1 MGEIVRAT
9 DLWKI
14 YPMGD
19 TEVSALRGVSLKI
32 SQGEILA
39 ITGPSGSGKTTLL
52 NCLSSLDTVS
62 RGEIYFEE
70 RDISNISD
78 NERTKLRGERMGFI
92 FQQYQLIPVLNAV
105 ENVELPLLL
114 LNFPADEARKKAL
127 ESLSMLGLS
136 NRSNHKPSELSGGQQ
151 QRVAIARA
159 IVHNPKI
166 LFADEPTGNLDSD
179 TSDSV
184 IQALEELNRIHGIT
198 IVIVTHDTSV
208 SQRCNRILEI
218 NDGILFEI
226 NKEEE

>member
-1 MGEIVRAT
+1 MGGILRAV
-9 DLWKI
+9 DLWKV

-19 TEVSALRGVSLKI
+19 NEVSALQGVSLEI
-32 SQGEILA
+32 SQGEIIA
-39 ITGPSGSGKTTLL
+39 ISGPSGSGKTTLL
-52 NCLSSLDTVS
+52 NCLSSLDIAS
-62 RGEIYFEE
+62 RGEVYFEG
-70 RDISNISD
+70 RNISNISD

-92 FQQYQLIPVLNAV
+92 FQQYQLIPVLTAV

-114 LNFPADEARKKAL
+114 LNLPADEARNKAL

-166 LFADEPTGNLDSD
+166 LFADEPTGNLDSI

-184 IQALEELNRIHGIT
+184 VQALEELNRIHGIT

-208 SQRCNRILEI
+208 SKRCDRVLEI
-218 NDGILFEI
+218 NDGVLAETD
-226 NKEEE
+226 KEEE

>member
-1 MGEIVRAT
+1 
-9 DLWKI
+9 
-14 YPMGD
+14 MGD
-19 TEVSALRGVSLKI
+19 AEVFALRGVSLRI
-32 SQGEILA
+32 SQGEVLA

-52 NCLSSLDTVS
+52 NCLSALDVVS

-70 RDISNISD
+70 RDISHISD
-78 NERTKLRGERMGFI
+78 NERTKLRGERIGFI
-92 FQQYQLIPVLNAV
+92 FQQYQLIPVLTAV

-127 ESLSMLGLS
+127 ESLSMVGLS

-159 IVHNPKI
+159 IIHNPKI

-198 IVIVTHDTSV
+198 IVIVTHDISV
-208 SQRCNRILEI
+208 SRRCNRILEI
-218 NDGILFEI
+218 NDGILSEI
-226 NKEEE
+226 NNEEE

>member
-1 MGEIVRAT
+1 MGEILRAV
-9 DLWKI
+9 DLWKV

-19 TEVSALRGVSLKI
+19 TEVSALRGVSLEI
-32 SQGEILA
+32 SKGEILA

-62 RGEIYFEE
+62 RGNIYFEE
-70 RDISNISD
+70 KDISNISD

-92 FQQYQLIPVLNAV
+92 FQQYQLIPVLTAV

-127 ESLSMLGLS
+127 ESLSTLGLS
-136 NRSNHKPSELSGGQQ
+136 NRSHHKPSELSGGQQ

-184 IQALEELNRIHGIT
+184 VHALEELNRIHCIT

-208 SQRCNRILEI
+208 SKRCNRILVI
-218 NDGILFEI
+218 NDGILSETNI
-226 NKEEE
+226 EEE

>member
-1 MGEIVRAT
+1 
-9 DLWKI
+9 
-14 YPMGD
+14 MGD
-19 TEVSALRGVSLKI
+19 TEVSALRGVSLGI

-78 NERTKLRGERMGFI
+78 NERTKLRGERMGFF
-92 FQQYQLIPVLNAV
+92 FQLYQVFAVLTAV
-105 ENVELPLLL
+105 ENVDLLFL
-114 LNFPADEARKKAL
+114 LVNFPADEARKYAL

-184 IQALEELNRIHGIT
+184 VQALEELNSIHGIT

-218 NDGILFEI
+218 NDGILSEI
-226 NKEEE
+226 KKEEE

>member
-1 MGEIVRAT
+1 MGEILRAV
-9 DLWKI
+9 DLWKV

-19 TEVSALRGVSLKI
+19 TEVSALRGVSLEI
-32 SQGEILA
+32 SKGEILA

-52 NCLSSLDTVS
+52 NCLSSLDSVS
-62 RGEIYFEE
+62 RGNIYFEE
-70 RDISNISD
+70 KDISNISD

-92 FQQYQLIPVLNAV
+92 FQQYQLIPVLTAV

-127 ESLSMLGLS
+127 ESLSTLGLS
-136 NRSNHKPSELSGGQQ
+136 NRSHHKPSELSGGQQ

-184 IQALEELNRIHGIT
+184 VQALEELNRIHGIT

-208 SQRCNRILEI
+208 SKRCNRILVI
-218 NDGILFEI
+218 NDGILSETNI
-226 NKEEE
+226 EEE

>member
-1 MGEIVRAT
+1 MGEILRAA

-19 TEVSALRGVSLKI
+19 TEVSALRGVSLEI
-32 SQGEILA
+32 TQGEILA

>member
-1 MGEIVRAT
+1 
-9 DLWKI
+9 
-14 YPMGD
+14 MGD
-19 TEVSALRGVSLKI
+19 TEVSALRGVSLGI
-32 SQGEILA
+32 SQGEIIA

-78 NERTKLRGERMGFI
+78 NERTELRGERMGFI
-92 FQQYQLIPVLNAV
+92 FQQYQLIPVLTAV

-114 LNFPADEARKKAL
+114 LNFPAVEARKKAL
-127 ESLSMLGLS
+127 ESLSMMGLS
-136 NRSNHKPSELSGGQQ
+136 NRSHHKPSELSGGQQ

-184 IQALEELNRIHGIT
+184 IQALEELNSIHGIT

-208 SQRCNRILEI
+208 SKRCNRILKI
-218 NDGILFEI
+218 NDGILSETH
-226 NKEEE
+226 KEEE

>member
-1 MGEIVRAT
+1 MGGILRAV
-9 DLWKI
+9 DLWKV

-19 TEVSALRGVSLKI
+19 NAVSALRGVSLEI
-32 SQGEILA
+32 FQGEIVA
-39 ITGPSGSGKTTLL
+39 ISGPSGSGKTTLL
-52 NCLSSLDTVS
+52 NCLSSLDTAS
-62 RGEIYFEE
+62 SGEVYFEQKN
-70 RDISNISD
+70 ISNISD
-78 NERTKLRGERMGFI
+78 NERTKLRGETMGFI
-92 FQQYQLIPVLNAV
+92 FQQYQLIPVLTAV

-114 LNFPADEARKKAL
+114 LNFPPDEARKKSL

-151 QRVAIARA
+151 ERVAIARA

-184 IQALEELNRIHGIT
+184 VQALEELNKIHGIT

-208 SQRCNRILEI
+208 SKRCNRILEI
-218 NDGILFEI
+218 NDGILSETE
-226 NKEEE
+226 KEEE

>member
-1 MGEIVRAT
+1 MGEILRAV

-19 TEVSALRGVSLKI
+19 TEVSALRGVSLGI

-92 FQQYQLIPVLNAV
+92 FQQYQLIPVLTAV

-184 IQALEELNRIHGIT
+184 VQALEELNCIHGIT

-218 NDGILFEI
+218 NDGIFSEI
-226 NKEEE
+226 KKEEE

>member
-1 MGEIVRAT
+1 
-9 DLWKI
+9 
-14 YPMGD
+14 MGD
-19 TEVSALRGVSLKI
+19 TEVSALRGVSLGI

-78 NERTKLRGERMGFI
+78 NERTELRGERMGFI
-92 FQQYQLIPVLNAV
+92 FQQYQLIPVLTAV

-127 ESLSMLGLS
+127 ESLSMMGLS
-136 NRSNHKPSELSGGQQ
+136 NRSHHKPSELSGGQQ

-184 IQALEELNRIHGIT
+184 IQALEELNSIHGIT

-208 SQRCNRILEI
+208 SKRCNRILEI
-218 NDGILFEI
+218 NDGILSETH
-226 NKEEE
+226 KEEE

>member
-1 MGEIVRAT
+1 
-9 DLWKI
+9 
-14 YPMGD
+14 MGD
-19 TEVSALRGVSLKI
+19 TEVSALRGVSLGI

-92 FQQYQLIPVLNAV
+92 FQQYQLIPVLTAV

-184 IQALEELNRIHGIT
+184 VQALEELNSIHGIT

-218 NDGILFEI
+218 NDGILSEI
-226 NKEEE
+226 KKEEE

>member
-1 MGEIVRAT
+1 MGEILRAA

-19 TEVSALRGVSLKI
+19 TEVSALRGVSLEI

>member
-1 MGEIVRAT
+1 MGEILRAV

-19 TEVSALRGVSLKI
+19 TEVSALRGVSLGI

-92 FQQYQLIPVLNAV
+92 FQQYQLIPVLTAV

-184 IQALEELNRIHGIT
+184 VQALEELNSIHGIT

-218 NDGILFEI
+218 NDGILSEFK
-226 NKEEE
+226 KEEE

>member
-1 MGEIVRAT
+1 MGEILRAA

-19 TEVSALRGVSLKI
+19 TEVSALRGVSLEI

-39 ITGPSGSGKTTLL
+39 ITGPSGSGKTKLL

>member
-1 MGEIVRAT
+1 
-9 DLWKI
+9 
-14 YPMGD
+14 MGD
-19 TEVSALRGVSLKI
+19 TEVSALRGVSLGI

-70 RDISNISD
+70 KDISNISD

-92 FQQYQLIPVLNAV
+92 FQQYQLIPVLTAV

-127 ESLSMLGLS
+127 ESLSTLGLS
-136 NRSNHKPSELSGGQQ
+136 NRSHHKPSELSGGQQ

-184 IQALEELNRIHGIT
+184 VQALEELNRIHGIT
-198 IVIVTHDTSV
+198 VVIVTHDTSV
-208 SQRCNRILEI
+208 SKRCNRILVI
-218 NDGILFEI
+218 NDGILSETNI
-226 NKEEE
+226 EEE

>member
-1 MGEIVRAT
+1 
-9 DLWKI
+9 
-14 YPMGD
+14 
-19 TEVSALRGVSLKI
+19 
-32 SQGEILA
+32 
-39 ITGPSGSGKTTLL
+39 
-52 NCLSSLDTVS
+52 
-62 RGEIYFEE
+62 
-70 RDISNISD
+70 
-78 NERTKLRGERMGFI
+78 
-92 FQQYQLIPVLNAV
+92 
-105 ENVELPLLL
+105 
-114 LNFPADEARKKAL
+114 
-127 ESLSMLGLS
+127 MLGLS

>member
-1 MGEIVRAT
+1 
-9 DLWKI
+9 
-14 YPMGD
+14 MGD
-19 TEVSALRGVSLKI
+19 TEVSALRGVSLEI

>member
-1 MGEIVRAT
+1 
-9 DLWKI
+9 
-14 YPMGD
+14 MGD
-19 TEVSALRGVSLKI
+19 TEVSALRGVSLEI
-32 SQGEILA
+32 SKGEILA

-70 RDISNISD
+70 KDISNISD

-92 FQQYQLIPVLNAV
+92 FQQYQLIPVLTAV

-127 ESLSMLGLS
+127 ESLSTLGLS
-136 NRSNHKPSELSGGQQ
+136 NRSHHKPSELSGGQQ

-184 IQALEELNRIHGIT
+184 VQALEELNRIHGIT
-198 IVIVTHDTSV
+198 VVIVTHDTSV
-208 SQRCNRILEI
+208 SKRCNRILVI
-218 NDGILFEI
+218 NDGILSETNI
-226 NKEEE
+226 EEE

>member
-1 MGEIVRAT
+1 MGEILRAA

-159 IVHNPKI
+159 IVHNPKV

-218 NDGILFEI
+218 NDGILSEI

>member
-1 MGEIVRAT
+1 MGEILRAV

-19 TEVSALRGVSLKI
+19 TEVSALRGVSLGI
-32 SQGEILA
+32 SLGEILA

-92 FQQYQLIPVLNAV
+92 FQQYQLIPVLTAV

-184 IQALEELNRIHGIT
+184 VQALEELNSIHGIT

-218 NDGILFEI
+218 NDGILSEI
-226 NKEEE
+226 KKEEE

>member
-159 IVHNPKI
+159 IVHNPKV

>member
-1 MGEIVRAT
+1 
-9 DLWKI
+9 
-14 YPMGD
+14 MGD
-19 TEVSALRGVSLKI
+19 TEVSALRGVSLGI

-92 FQQYQLIPVLNAV
+92 FQQYQLIPVLTAV

-159 IVHNPKI
+159 IVHNPKM

-184 IQALEELNRIHGIT
+184 VQALEELNSIHGIT

-218 NDGILFEI
+218 NDGILSEI
-226 NKEEE
+226 KKEEE

>member
-1 MGEIVRAT
+1 
-9 DLWKI
+9 
-14 YPMGD
+14 MGD
-19 TEVSALRGVSLKI
+19 TEVSALRGVSLGI

-78 NERTKLRGERMGFI
+78 NERTELRGERMGFI
-92 FQQYQLIPVLNAV
+92 FQQYQLIPVLTAV

-127 ESLSMLGLS
+127 ESLSMMGLS
-136 NRSNHKPSELSGGQQ
+136 NRSHHKPSELSGGQQ

-184 IQALEELNRIHGIT
+184 IQALEELNSIHGIT

-208 SQRCNRILEI
+208 SKRCNRILEI
-218 NDGILFEI
+218 NDGILSETY
-226 NKEEE
+226 KEEE

>member
-1 MGEIVRAT
+1 
-9 DLWKI
+9 
-14 YPMGD
+14 MGD
-19 TEVSALRGVSLKI
+19 TEVSALRGVSLEI

-159 IVHNPKI
+159 IVHNPMI

-179 TSDSV
+179 TSNSV

>member
-1 MGEIVRAT
+1 
-9 DLWKI
+9 
-14 YPMGD
+14 MGD
-19 TEVSALRGVSLKI
+19 TEVSALRGVSLEI
-32 SQGEILA
+32 SKGEILA

-62 RGEIYFEE
+62 RGDIYFEE
-70 RDISNISD
+70 KDISNISD

-92 FQQYQLIPVLNAV
+92 FQQYQLIPVLTAV

-127 ESLSMLGLS
+127 ESLSTLGLS
-136 NRSNHKPSELSGGQQ
+136 NRSHHKPSELSGGQQ

-184 IQALEELNRIHGIT
+184 VQALEELNRIHGIT
-198 IVIVTHDTSV
+198 VVIVTHDTSV
-208 SQRCNRILEI
+208 SKRCNRILVI
-218 NDGILFEI
+218 NDGILSETNI
-226 NKEEE
+226 EEE